1 MKAKHKP
8 GWAALLLAMMCLAQ
22 TAHGQTDY
30 PKKTIRIVVPFVP
43 GGATDQVARLAATRL
58 SNQMGVP
65 VIVENRPGANGNIG
79 AEHVAKSAPD
89 GYTILHNTSSIAFSA
104 AFQQKVGYDLAK
116 DLAPVSLITNQPVL
130 LVAAPSMPFNSMSE
144 LVTYA
149 KANPGKLNYGSSGNG
164 NITHLVTHVVLKS
177 AGVEATHVP
186 YKGGAGAFPDLI
198 GSQIQLLTDPINS
211 AYPFVKDKRA
221 KALATTGTQRS
232 PLLPDVPTV
241 SETVLPG
248 FEAGAWQAIMV
259 PAKTPPEIIKRL
271 NAEYVKA
278 LDHPEV
284 KAKIAAQG
292 AQVIASS
299 PEQYKVYLE
308 KEIDRW
314 SKVVKTSGI
323 TID

>member
-1 MKAKHKP
+1 MKANPKLGLK
-8 GWAALLLAMMCLAQ
+8 ALVLGVMSLAQ
-22 TAHGQTDY
+22 IAYAQAEY

-43 GGATDQVARLAATRL
+43 GGATDQVARLTATRL
-58 SNQMGVP
+58 SSQMGVP

-79 AEHVAKSAPD
+79 ADYVAKSAPD

-104 AFQQKVGYDLAK
+104 AFRQKVGYNLGK

-130 LVAAPSMPFNSMSE
+130 LMAGPSMPFNTMAE
-144 LVTYA
+144 LIAYG
-149 KANPGKLNYGSSGNG
+149 KKHRGKLNYGSSGNG
-164 NITHLVTHVVLKS
+164 NITHLVTYVVLKS
-177 AGVEATHVP
+177 AGVDAVHVP

-198 GSQIQLLTDPINS
+198 GGQIELLTDPINS

-221 KALATTGTQRS
+221 KALATSGTQRS

-241 SETVLPG
+241 AETVMPG

-259 PAKTPPEIIKRL
+259 PAKTPAAIVEKL
-271 NAEYVKA
+271 NAEYRKA
-278 LDHPEV
+278 LDDPEV

-292 AQVIASS
+292 AQIIASS
-299 PEQYKVYLE
+299 PEQYKAYLE

-314 SKVVKTSGI
+314 SEVVKASGI
-323 TID
+323 TVE